1 MPTDKPRTMITFKDK
16 ELHERVEAYRFEK
29 RFKSQNDAIMFL
41 LNKGIEQLTG
51 EIPADTV
58 DILSDE
64 DRYVLRAYHAADE
77 RAQQD
82 ALNTL
87 LSHPV
92 DKKVNLAQ
100 PNTATCLKSGE
111 KNDLQ
116 EV

>member
-29 RFKSQNDAIMFL
+29 RFKSQNDAIIFL
-41 LNKGIEQLTG
+41 INKGIEQLTG
-51 EIPADTV
+51 ETPTDTV
-58 DILSDE
+58 DVLSNE
-64 DRYVLRAYHAADE
+64 DRHVLRAYHAADK

-87 LSHPV
+87 LSHPA
-92 DKKVNLAQ
+92 D
-100 PNTATCLKSGE
+100 CLKSGG